1 MSTIKVD
8 TLQTRAGTTAA
19 VTGAGFVATDQIKG
33 NTTATT
39 VTLPTTTNIGATAIV
54 SASAGSATIIA
65 EGGTNT
71 TNLQQGLAKAWVNT
85 NGTSTAAI
93 RDSFNVASMTDNG
106 TGNQTHAWTNDFS
119 NDDYSFGGFCSYTGS
134 RVAVWGDDTAGGYAF
149 AAGSLQMKTS
159 YVAGTDG
166 TGTPFD
172 CLDNHQNIHGDL
184 A

>member
-8 TLQTRAGTTAA
+8 TLQTRAGSTAA

-65 EGGTNT
+65 EGGTVT
-71 TNLQQGLAKAWVNT
+71 TNIQQGLAKAWARID
-85 NGTSTAAI
+85 GTGTAALD
-93 RDSFNVASMTDNG
+93 DSFNCASLTDNG
-106 TGNQTHAWTNDFS
+106 TGDYSVAITNDMSSVDTYYVIDGQYINSATTNGVDWGNSSAAVVRYKVFDS
-119 NDDYSFGGFCSYTGS
+119 SLTDRDPVGFAC
-134 RVAVWGDDTAGGYAF
+134 
-149 AAGSLQMKTS
+149 
-159 YVAGTDG
+159 
-166 TGTPFD
+166 
-172 CLDNHQNIHGDL
+172 IGDL

>member
-8 TLQTRAGTTAA
+8 TLQTRAGSTAA

-71 TNLQQGLAKAWVNT
+71 TNIQQGLAKQWAFLQSS
-85 NGTSTAAI
+85 GTSVT
-93 RDSFNVASMTDNG
+93 DSFNNTSTTDNG
-106 TGNQTHAWTNDFS
+106 TGDYTLTIANNMS
-119 NDDYSFGGFCSYTGS
+119 NDDFA
-134 RVAVWGDDTAGGYAF
+134 VAVCSGSHGTSHN
-149 AAGSLQMKTS
+149 AAEDSAARSTTVYDIRCANAAEGATIDLANTNGM
-159 YVAGTDG
+159 
-166 TGTPFD
+166 
-172 CLDNHQNIHGDL
+172 IMGDL

>member
-8 TLQTRAGTTAA
+8 TLQTRSGSTAA

-71 TNLQQGLAKAWVNT
+71 TNIQQGLCKAWG
-85 NGTSTAAI
+85 GTDGGGTPAI
-93 RDSFNVASMTDNG
+93 QDSLNFASVADNG
-106 TGNQTHAWTNDFS
+106 TGDTSFTFTTAMANADYAGLGGGEVSAGDTANIVGTRTKATGSCRMHSQNDGGS
-119 NDDYSFGGFCSYTGS
+119 ADDLSFGNFTY
-134 RVAVWGDDTAGGYAF
+134 
-149 AAGSLQMKTS
+149 
-159 YVAGTDG
+159 
-166 TGTPFD
+166 
-172 CLDNHQNIHGDL
+172 HGDL

>member
-8 TLQTRAGTTAA
+8 TLQTRSGTTAA

-54 SASAGSATIIA
+54 SASAGSATIIG

-71 TNLQQGLAKAWVNT
+71 TNIQQGLVKAYT
-85 NGTSTAAI
+85 CIDASEGAAFSSD
-93 RDSFNVASMTDNG
+93 DSFNIGSITDTATGKFTLVYTSNMATVRYNSPGGCYTQTGHSVGVIAEATSG
-106 TGNQTHAWTNDFS
+106 TRMCITTND
-119 NDDYSFGGFCSYTGS
+119 
-134 RVAVWGDDTAGGYAF
+134 
-149 AAGSLQMKTS
+149 
-159 YVAGTDG
+159 GTLVDIDAYMAMIG
-166 TGTPFD
+166 KM
-172 CLDNHQNIHGDL
+172 